1 MCSLMGFIL
10 IHVVFFYVK
19 IIIAIIIIFKVISED
34 SPTQIWSVF
43 RAKTDL
49 RHLNNLTLSL
59 TLKKNNHVV
68 ENWSKIPPV

>member
-59 TLKKNNHVV
+59 TPKKNNHVV

>member
-34 SPTQIWSVF
+34 SPTQI
-43 RAKTDL
+43 
-49 RHLNNLTLSL
+49 
-59 TLKKNNHVV
+59 
-68 ENWSKIPPV
+68 